1 MADRFKSAQPFTLRK
16 ATVTGAGNDPGAN
29 TDILSTDL
37 TPDRTVSAYR
47 ITVSCDTGTV
57 FNVMVDDGRSAG
69 AVAYALNGG
78 TALTAGALYTF
89 VFGVTATDDG
99 LKAGTACTYN
109 FQVETDSEIHLLVD
123 EVHGPVI

>member
-16 ATVTGAGNDPGAN
+16 ATVTGAGNAPGAN
-29 TDILSTDL
+29 TNILTTDL

-47 ITVSCDTGTV
+47 LTVRCETATV
-57 FNVMVDDGRSAG
+57 FNVIIDIGASADLVCGLNGDTALSAG
-69 AVAYALNGG
+69 C
-78 TALTAGALYTF
+78 LYTF
-89 VFGVTATDDG
+89 VFGVTGTTDG

-109 FQVETDSEIHLLVD
+109 FQVETDSDIFLLVD

>member
-1 MADRFKSAQPFTLRK
+1 MADRFKSAQPYTLRK
-16 ATVTGAGNDPGAN
+16 ATVTGAGNAPGAN

-47 ITVSCDTGTV
+47 ITVACDTGTV
-57 FNVMVDDGRSAG
+57 FNVMIDDGSSATHAFG
-69 AVAYALNGG
+69 LNGN
-78 TALTAGALYTF
+78 TALTAGAIYTF

-99 LKAGTACTYN
+99 LKNGTACSYN
-109 FQVETDSEIHLLVD
+109 FQVETDSDIHLLVD